1 MRCECEGV
9 GVRFPVCSCPA
20 QKCTKE
26 STLILT
32 SSQRSQPDKRS
43 QTELLMQRLTWG
55 IWCILAQDSRG
66 L

>member
-32 SSQRSQPDKRS
+32 ASQRS